1 MNVVEYM
8 LLFHRKRSGQ
18 LRPEDEQA
26 LERQELESNAL
37 FQDMEQV
44 WQASGRYKE
53 SYVPDEEAGLARFQQ
68 RLQLD
73 RAAAADRP
81 AKLRPSRRPWLSVAA
96 AVAMLVLA
104 GWWLIGSY
112 GGDDGYAFSTE
123 AGQTAELQLPD
134 GSSVTLNELSTLS
147 YAESPD
153 QRKLLL
159 SGEAYFEVEHKPDRP
174 FVIAANGTQTIVLGT
189 AFNLRA
195 YPKEGS
201 VEVEVAAGKVRLQSA
216 EKAIELAP
224 YELGV
229 FQAKGGQLSK
239 SPAPLLNAQ
248 AWRTRQLVFRNE
260 SLGEALRS
268 VSRLYHVELKLQNA
282 VLMDCKLSTQLQ
294 ADEPLSHF
302 LQVLEA
308 IYGLKAEK
316 VNEQSYQLEG
326 GRCH

>member
-1 MNVVEYM
+1 MNVVEYV

-26 LERQELESNAL
+26 LERQALESNAL

-53 SYVPDEEAGLARFQQ
+53 RYAPDEEAGLARFQQ

-73 RAAAADRP
+73 RAAAARP
-81 AKLRPSRRPWLSVAA
+81 AKLRPRRRPWLSVAA

-134 GSSVTLNELSTLS
+134 GSSVILNERSTLS
-147 YAESPD
+147 YTDAPD
-153 QRKLLL
+153 QRKLQL
-159 SGEAYFEVEHKPDRP
+159 SGEAYFEVEYNPARP
-174 FVIAANGTQTIVLGT
+174 FVIEANGTQTIVLGT

-216 EKAIELAP
+216 EKAIELSP

-248 AWRTRQLVFRNE
+248 AWRTRQLVFRNQ

-268 VSRLYHVELKLQNA
+268 VSRLYQVELKLQNA
-282 VLMDCKLSTQLQ
+282 DLLDCKLSTQLQ

-308 IYGLKAEK
+308 IYGLKAKK
-316 VNEQSYQLEG
+316 VNEQAYQLVG
-326 GRCH
+326 GRCR

>member
-26 LERQELESNAL
+26 LERQALESNAL
-37 FQDMEQV
+37 FQDMEKV
-44 WQASGRYKE
+44 WQTSSRYKE
-53 SYVPDEEAGLARFQQ
+53 SYAPDEEAGLARFQQ

-73 RAAAADRP
+73 RAAAGRP
-81 AKLRPSRRPWLSVAA
+81 TKLRPRRRPWLSVAA

-104 GWWLIGSY
+104 GWWLSSSY
-112 GGDDGYAFSTE
+112 SGDEDYAFSTE
-123 AGQTAELQLPD
+123 LGQTAELQLPD
-134 GSSVTLNELSTLS
+134 GSSVILNELSTLS
-147 YAESPD
+147 YTDAPN

-159 SGEAYFEVEHKPDRP
+159 SGEAYFEVEHNPARP
-174 FVIAANGTQTIVLGT
+174 FVIEANGTQTTVLGT

-195 YPKEGS
+195 YPEEGS
-201 VEVEVAAGKVRLQSA
+201 VEVEVATGKVRLQSA
-216 EKAIELAP
+216 AKAIELSP

-229 FQAKGGQLSK
+229 FHAKGGQLSK

-282 VLMDCKLSTQLQ
+282 GLLDCKLSTQLQ

-326 GRCH
+326 GRCR

>member
-1 MNVVEYM
+1 MNVVEYV

-26 LERQELESNAL
+26 LERQALESNAL

-44 WQASGRYKE
+44 WQASGGYKE
-53 SYVPDEEAGLARFQQ
+53 RYAPDEEAGLARFQQ

-73 RAAAADRP
+73 RAAVARP
-81 AKLRPSRRPWLSVAA
+81 AKLRPRRRPWLSVAA

-123 AGQTAELQLPD
+123 LGQTAELQLTD
-134 GSSVTLNELSTLS
+134 GSSVILNELSSLS
-147 YAESPD
+147 YTDGPN
-153 QRKLLL
+153 QRKLQL
-159 SGEAYFEVEHKPDRP
+159 SGEAYFEVEHNTARP
-174 FVIAANGTQTIVLGT
+174 FVIQANGTQTIVLGT

-282 VLMDCKLSTQLQ
+282 GLLDCKLSTQLQ

-326 GRCH
+326 GRCR